1 MSLQPDQSELRRL
14 FLEGMSRMAA
24 AVTVVT
30 TDGEAGRFGVTVSS
44 MTSVSADT
52 QRPSLLISV
61 HHMSPACDAIRK
73 NGRFCAN
80 LLSGNQTRLSDLFS
94 GRLKPE
100 SGDRFATT
108 AWHSGTTGAPIID
121 GAIVAF
127 DCVLRTALFW
137 GTHCI
142 FIGEAEHIEVSEQ
155 RSPLVYANR
164 GYRRAVPITTSD
176 HDPSSYGDELRI
188 GFFVTLGPQFVP
200 SLVADFSRRHPET
213 GIRLLEADH
222 EDLVE
227 QLRAGSIDAALTYR
241 VAAAPDLQAETVREA
256 APHVLLATGH
266 PLAAASSLGLAD
278 LSALPM
284 VLLDFPSVRAATV
297 ELYRRRDLKPV
308 ISFQSPSFEM
318 VRGLVAHGLGYS
330 LVPQRPSDLTTHDGK
345 RLVAVPLSESFPEAA
360 VVALLRANTD
370 HNETMK
376 AFLSRCR
383 KLVGG

>member
-1 MSLQPDQSELRRL
+1 MTVQPVQSELRRL
-14 FLEGMSRMAA
+14 FLEGMSRVAS

-61 HHMSPACDAIRK
+61 HHMSPACEAIRR

-80 LLSGNQTRLSDLFS
+80 VLSGNQSRLSDLFS

-100 SGDRFATT
+100 TGDRFEAA
-108 AWHSGTTGAPIID
+108 AWHGGTTGAPIID
-121 GAIVAF
+121 GAVVAF

-142 FIGEAEHIEVSEQ
+142 FIGEADHREVSEQ

-164 GYRRAVPITTSD
+164 GYRRAVPIATDD
-176 HDPSSYGDELRI
+176 HGPSSHGDELRI

-200 SLVADFSRRHPET
+200 ALVADFTRQHPDT

-227 QLRAGSIDAALTYR
+227 QLRAGGIDAALTYR
-241 VAAAPDLQAETVREA
+241 FATAPDLQAQTVREA
-256 APHVLLATGH
+256 APHVLLAADH
-266 PLAAASSLGLAD
+266 PLAAASGLGLAD
-278 LSALPM
+278 LAALPM
-284 VLLDFPSVRAATV
+284 VLLDYPSVRAATV
-297 ELYRRRDLKPV
+297 ELYRRSGLKPT
-308 ISFQSPSFEM
+308 IRFQSPSFEM

-330 LVPQRPSDLTTHDGK
+330 LGPQRPRELTAHDGK
-345 RLVAVPLSESFPEAA
+345 RLVAVPLTDAFPEAA
-360 VVALLRANTD
+360 VVALLRANTVE
-370 HNETMK
+370 NETMND
-376 AFLSRCR
+376 FLSRCR
-383 KLVGG
+383 KLVG